1 MDGKFT
7 IEEGNLIAIY
17 VGDTPDRK
25 TAVDGIESIM
35 SLIDDADIFEIAHQA
50 VEKMNSMSDSE
61 FLKEYIEPV
70 LH

>member
-35 SLIDDADIFEIAHQA
+35 SLIDDADI
-50 VEKMNSMSDSE
+50 
-61 FLKEYIEPV
+61 YIDDGVMIGPNCNLITCSHPV
-70 LH
+70 SPK

>member
-17 VGDTPDRK
+17 VGDAPDRK

-50 VEKMNSMSDSE
+50 IEKMNNMSDSE
-61 FLKEYIEPV
+61 FLKEYIDPV
-70 LH
+70 LR

>member
-35 SLIDDADIFEIAHQA
+35 SLIDDADIFEIANQA
-50 VEKMNSMSDSE
+50 VEKMKDMSDAE
-61 FLKEYIEPV
+61 FRAEYMEPV
-70 LH
+70 WG

>member
-35 SLIDDADIFEIAHQA
+35 RLIDDADIFEIAHQA

-70 LH
+70 LR